1 MSEMTRTVTDQTFH
15 REVLEARGPVLVD
28 YWAQWCGPCR
38 MLGPVI
44 EESARQYAD
53 RLIVAKLNVD
63 ENPVTP
69 SRYQVRGIP
78 TLMLFRDGQ
87 PVATHV
93 GSLSRGQLQAFL
105 DEHT

>member
-1 MSEMTRTVTDQTFH
+1 MSEMTRTVTDQSFH
-15 REVLEARGPVLVD
+15 SEVLEARGPVLVD